1 MHNRV
6 KKKTHEQTRRP
17 GDLIISRN
25 SYGQCL
31 VSIAVM
37 IPYETEDAGGPTV
50 ISQSGRIF
58 QNWIVFPSDRFI
70 TVN

>member
-6 KKKTHEQTRRP
+6 EKKTYKQTQRP
-17 GDLIISRN
+17 GDLIISQN
-25 SYGQCL
+25 GF

-37 IPYETEDAGGPTV
+37 IPHETEDAVGPTV

-58 QNWIVFPSDRFI
+58 QDWIVFRNDKFI
-70 TVN
+70 TGN